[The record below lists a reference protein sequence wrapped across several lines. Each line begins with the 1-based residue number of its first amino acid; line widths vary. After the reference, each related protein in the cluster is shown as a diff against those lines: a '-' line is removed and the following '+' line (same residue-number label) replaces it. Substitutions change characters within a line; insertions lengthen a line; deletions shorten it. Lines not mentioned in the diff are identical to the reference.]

1 MPFAELTL
9 DLADD
14 EDCHKMLKKIY
25 ADAMNAY
32 DKLYAIESETLIIY
46 SRILDR

>member
-14 EDCHKMLKKIY
+14 EDCHKMLKEIY